1 MIATTD
7 FGDRI
12 AERMGA
18 EHEALATRWFERLI
32 DLLPVDERN
41 VFPSNSLLDHVPALI
56 REISSS
62 IRHDDAGAIAANTSI
77 LDKARELGA
86 LRHQQRASLHQVLRE
101 YQILGGVLV
110 QFVLEEVERLTILP
124 LAQDCVFVVSRIHQ
138 AVDVLSQTTVETFVS
153 LYTRTISEQ
162 TERLQQFTRMATHEW
177 RQPLGAVQFG
187 VSVLQQT
194 GVSDRARRTLDVVER
209 NVAHLV
215 DLTRKL
221 EAVARLHGSAGDTA
235 MTQTVSLGTLAR
247 EAARQL
253 RDMAELRGVDV
264 RIAEV
269 TPEIS
274 IDVGR
279 LELTLVNLFSNAIK
293 YCDPSKPER
302 YVELTGSADAD
313 GCRIVVRDNGIGIP
327 KRAIGA
333 IFQRFTR
340 AHAAGDSATTV
351 DGVGLGLSIVDDC
364 VRSMGGRID
373 VESVEGDGAAF
384 VLVLPSAGAGAL
396 APSLGLDPDQAPGD
410 DAQVS

>member
-18 EHEALATRWFERLI
+18 EHEALAARWFERLT

-56 REISSS
+56 KEVSTS
-62 IRHDDAGAIAANTSI
+62 IRHGEGAIAANTSI

-110 QFVLEEVERLTILP
+110 QFVVEEVDRFTIHP

-138 AVDVLSQTTVETFVS
+138 AVDVLSQTTVEAFVS

-187 VSVLQQT
+187 VTVLQQA

-215 DLTRKL
+215 DLTRKI
-221 EAVARLHGSAGDTA
+221 EAVARLHGNAGDSV
-235 MTQTVSLGTLAR
+235 MTQTVSLGTVAR

-253 RDMAELRGVDV
+253 RDMAELRGVDI
-264 RIAEV
+264 RIAED

-302 YVELTGSADAD
+302 YVELSGSPQAD
-313 GCRIVVRDNGIGIP
+313 GCGIVVRDNGIGIP
-327 KRAIGA
+327 TPAIGA

-340 AHAAGDSATTV
+340 AHAAADSLTTV

-364 VRSMGGRID
+364 VRSMRGRID
-373 VESVEGDGAAF
+373 VESVEGEGTTF
-384 VLVLPSAGAGAL
+384 VLVLPSAGAPSPGA
-396 APSLGLDPDQAPGD
+396 
-410 DAQVS
+410 